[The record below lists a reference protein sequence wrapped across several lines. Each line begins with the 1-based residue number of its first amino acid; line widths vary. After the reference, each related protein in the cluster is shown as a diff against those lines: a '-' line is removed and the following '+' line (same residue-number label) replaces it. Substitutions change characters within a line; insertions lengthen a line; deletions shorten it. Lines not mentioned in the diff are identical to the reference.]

1 MTITSLDTHG
11 APPRATSPAA
21 RGNGA
26 VRAWLWTVAFLV
38 MAMVVVGGATRMT
51 ESGLSITEWKPIH
64 GVVPPLSDAEW
75 QEEFEKYQQIPQYQV
90 MNSDM
95 TLDGFK
101 TIFWWEWAH
110 RLLGRAIGFVFL
122 VPFLYFAATG
132 AIPRDM
138 RGRIGLLFV
147 LGGLQGAVGWWM
159 VASGLTE
166 RTEVSQLRLAI
177 HLTFACVILVATI
190 AAAERLRPPARGPAE
205 PDRLGRGARLLVLL
219 LLAQVFLGGLVAG
232 LRAGLIYNT
241 WPLME
246 GQIVPAGLLS
256 MSPWWLNFFENHL
269 TVQFVH
275 RIGAYVLIAAVLWHF
290 LIVRQWALY
299 GSTVRSAALL
309 VAAVLAQAVI
319 GIVTLLLVVPIEMGL
334 LHQGFA
340 VVVLAVATVH
350 AVRLVGRGVPLARAS
365 A

>member
-1 MTITSLDTHG
+1 
-11 APPRATSPAA
+11 
-21 RGNGA
+21 
-26 VRAWLWTVAFLV
+26 
-38 MAMVVVGGATRMT
+38 
-51 ESGLSITEWKPIH
+51 
-64 GVVPPLSDAEW
+64 
-75 QEEFEKYQQIPQYQV
+75 
-90 MNSDM
+90 
-95 TLDGFK
+95 
-101 TIFWWEWAH
+101 
-110 RLLGRAIGFVFL
+110 
-122 VPFLYFAATG
+122 
-132 AIPRDM
+132 
-138 RGRIGLLFV
+138 
-147 LGGLQGAVGWWM
+147 
-159 VASGLTE
+159 
-166 RTEVSQLRLAI
+166 
-177 HLTFACVILVATI
+177 
-190 AAAERLRPPARGPAE
+190 
-205 PDRLGRGARLLVLL
+205 
-219 LLAQVFLGGLVAG
+219 
-232 LRAGLIYNT
+232 
-241 WPLME
+241 
-246 GQIVPAGLLS
+246 VPAGLLS